1 MTAAQLPVTRPQSA
15 DGPRPWSRRSHHARP
30 NEGERASASPRRLA
44 RIAGLLYL
52 VNAIVA
58 GFAYGFVATRM
69 YAAGDAAATAGN
81 VLANPG
87 LVRLGVVADLFQAT
101 EWIFL
106 GMALYLLLRHVSP
119 GAGGAMMV
127 LVAIGAAIVC
137 LNDVFEFV
145 AVRVATDGAYG
156 AALGAA
162 ASNALVLILLDLQ
175 HYGFLIAQIFFGLW
189 LIPLGYLAYRSGMF
203 PRALGSVL
211 IVAGVCYLADMLVL
225 FLVPDIGRQINGLL
239 VIPPTVG
246 EMWMAVYLLVK
257 GVRSSPRDDR
267 APVADPASLAA

>member
-1 MTAAQLPVTRPQSA
+1 MSATPLPATQQQPIDGRRAWPGKVRPAQAESTS
-15 DGPRPWSRRSHHARP
+15 
-30 NEGERASASPRRLA
+30 SPRRLA

-52 VNAIVA
+52 INAVVA

-81 VLANPG
+81 VLANLG
-87 LVRLGVVADLFQAT
+87 LVRLGVVADLLQAT

-106 GMALYLLLRHVSP
+106 GMALYLLLQHVNP
-119 GAGGAMMV
+119 NAGRAMMV

-145 AVRVATDGAYG
+145 AARVATDGSYLAAFG
-156 AALGAA
+156 AAG
-162 ASNALVLILLDLQ
+162 SNALVLLLLDLQ

-203 PRALGSVL
+203 PKALGVTI

-225 FLVPDIGRQINGLL
+225 FLVPDVGTQINAFL
-239 VIPPTVG
+239 VIPPTIG
-246 EMWMAVYLLVK
+246 EMWMAGYLLVK

-267 APVADPASLAA
+267 APVADPAPLAA

>member
-1 MTAAQLPVTRPQSA
+1 MKALAQDGFGPAEVLRVGDAKRPQTGDA
-15 DGPRPWSRRSHHARP
+15 
-30 NEGERASASPRRLA
+30 PRRLA
-44 RIAGLLYL
+44 RVAGLLYL
-52 VNAIVA
+52 INAVVA

-106 GMALYLLLRHVSP
+106 GMALYLLLQHVNP
-119 GAGGAMMV
+119 NAGRAMMV
-127 LVAIGAAIVC
+127 LVATGAAIVC

-145 AVRVATDGAYG
+145 AARVVTDGSYLAAFG
-156 AALGAA
+156 AAG
-162 ASNALVLILLDLQ
+162 SNAIVLLLLDLQ

-189 LIPLGYLAYRSGMF
+189 LMPLGYLAYRSGMF
-203 PRALGSVL
+203 PKALGVTL

-225 FLVPDIGRQINGLL
+225 LLVPDFGAQVNAFL
-239 VIPPTVG
+239 VIPPTIG
-246 EMWMAVYLLVK
+246 EMWMALYLLVK
-257 GVRSSPRDDR
+257 GVRSSPQGAR
-267 APVADPASLAA
+267 ATAVASGPATVSA

>member
-1 MTAAQLPVTRPQSA
+1 MTAMPFPATQRQPIDKPRTWPGRVRPAQEESV
-15 DGPRPWSRRSHHARP
+15 
-30 NEGERASASPRRLA
+30 ASPRRLA

-58 GFAYGFVATRM
+58 GFAYGFVATKV
-69 YAAGDAAATAGN
+69 YAAGDAAATAAN

-106 GMALYLLLRHVSP
+106 GMALYLLLGHANGNAAR
-119 GAGGAMMV
+119 AMVV

-137 LNDVFEFV
+137 LNDVFEYM
-145 AVRVATDGAYG
+145 AVRVATDASYAAAFG
-156 AALGAA
+156 AAG
-162 ASNALVLILLDLQ
+162 SNALVLLLLDLQ

-189 LIPLGYLAYRSGMF
+189 LIPLGYLAYRSRMF
-203 PRALGSVL
+203 PRALGVAL
-211 IVAGVCYLADMLVL
+211 IVAGVCYLADMLGL
-225 FLVPDIGRQINGLL
+225 FLVPDFGKQINAFL
-239 VIPPTVG
+239 VIPPTIG
-246 EMWMAVYLLVK
+246 ETWMALYLLVK

-267 APVADPASLAA
+267 APIAATGQVTVTP